1 MNKVTRKLAD
11 VFKSDNSIEQRRI
24 LDKFELSKEDKDEV
38 IKNLSGAGGGSS
50 GDSGST
56 SKIEF
61 VDLGLPSGT
70 LWAKAN
76 LGAISP
82 AQQGLMYAWGELD
95 GHVTPYG
102 DKKYTE
108 SDYKFYDSE
117 SGSYTKYNKSDG
129 ITSLMLEDDVAYQYD
144 NTCRTPTM
152 DQVWELIEN
161 TNYEFVYIDNVECI
175 KLTGNNGNY
184 ICLPVYASFRNGNV
198 GGGSYTAGTY
208 MTTALSEDI
217 KYTPKMVI
225 LSGTDAYTFESDRCY
240 GMMIRP
246 VQNK

>member
-1 MNKVTRKLAD
+1 MNAKIYNGNVQPNPKE
-11 VFKSDNSIEQRRI
+11 FKIWVNDEGIIKTWNGNEWIEQ
-24 LDKFELSKEDKDEV
+24 
-38 IKNLSGAGGGSS
+38 SGASSDGS
-50 GDSGST
+50 GEGT
-56 SKIEF
+56 VSKIEF

-95 GHVTPYG
+95 GHALPYG

-129 ITSLMLEDDVAYQYD
+129 LTSLMLEDDAAYQYD
-144 NTCRTPTM
+144 NTCRTPTVE
-152 DQVWELIEN
+152 QVWELIEN
-161 TNYEFVYIDNVECI
+161 TNYEFISIDGVNCI
-175 KLTGNNGNY
+175 KLTANNGNY
-184 ICLPVYASFRNGNV
+184 ICLPIYAGFRG
-198 GGGSYTAGTY
+198 GDLEGGSYVAGAY
-208 MTTALSEDI
+208 MTTGLSDN
-217 KYTPKMVI
+217 KKDTPNMIVF
-225 LSGTDAYTFESDRCY
+225 SGQDVYTFESPRYY
-240 GMMIRP
+240 GNMIRP